1 MKQIEGKMRE
11 HSNMVYKIAFLML
24 KNQED
29 AEEVYQDTF
38 IKLYEKFRK
47 MKNDEHMKNWLIRVT
62 INNCKMLMRKR
73 KRENLVELDE
83 NVLVDDENLNIN
95 SIEAVKRLPEK
106 YRIVIYLFYYEQ
118 YKVSEISRI
127 LKISDGT
134 IKSQLSRAREML
146 KKELKEEF
154 DYE

>member
-1 MKQIEGKMRE
+1 MKQIEEKIRE

-38 IKLYEKFRK
+38 IKLYENFRK

-118 YKVSEISRI
+118 YKVSEISQI